1 MSATNRRTPSDLFPP
16 IERFPATDLRFGAPV
31 RPSAVRAV
39 TFPLIRGF
47 LRTPRRDDPAVGDPF
62 DDLVIDLAGEEAVQ
76 AYLARVGAD
85 HAGAGD

>member
-1 MSATNRRTPSDLFPP
+1 MSATNRRTTSDLFPP

-47 LRTPRRDDPAVGDPF
+47 LRTLRAVTQADDVI
-62 DDLVIDLAGEEAVQ
+62 IDLAGEEALQ
-76 AYLARVGAD
+76 AYLVRVGAD
-85 HAGAGD
+85 YAGADD